1 MLCALAVLTPASVIA
16 QEAATEKSL
25 DPEVKQQVVSKVTDI
40 LTRAA
45 YVPGVDFAKVGE
57 YLETEKEKIDAAKSD
72 EELQSAI
79 NSALAKFGMSHVVLT
94 TPRMAEQRRTQQTV
108 GVGITTQ
115 PDDEGH
121 LVIIR
126 TAKDASAEKAGIVP
140 GDVVTAVDG
149 KPVNGISGIP
159 GPEGTTVTLTI
170 RRADGKS
177 KDFTLVRKPF
187 SIKRPEELTWV
198 SKDTARL
205 AIYTFDFSYN
215 SENVEKLMTEAL
227 RAQNLIIDL
236 RDNGG
241 GAVRNLEHLMGMLL
255 PPDKPIGTFVSRS
268 LVRQYQE
275 ATSDP
280 SSDPVKVAAWT
291 EDKIMPSLN
300 RRVPRF
306 KGNVVVLVNRFS
318 GSASE
323 IAAAALREGIGAKVV
338 GSKSAGA
345 VLVSVIVPATNGF
358 MLQYPLM
365 DYISAKGL
373 RLEGNGVTPDVV
385 AEEPKIRLPN
395 TKDEALDK
403 AKTVFTSW
411 KTEASGLR

>member
-1 MLCALAVLTPASVIA
+1 MLCALATLMPATVLA
-16 QEAATEKSL
+16 QEASPEKPL
-25 DPEVKQQVVSKVTDI
+25 DPEIKQQVVSKVTDI

-57 YLETEKEKIDAAKSD
+57 FLESEKEKIDAAKTD
-72 EELQSAI
+72 EEFQSAI
-79 NSALAKFGMSHVVLT
+79 NAALSKFGMSHVVLT

-115 PDDEGH
+115 PDDDGN

-126 TAKDASAEKAGIVP
+126 TAKDASAEKAGLLP

-159 GPEGTTVTLTI
+159 GPEGTTVTLTV

-177 KDFTLVRKPF
+177 KDFPLVRKPF

-198 SKDTARL
+198 NKSTARL

-227 RAQNLIIDL
+227 RAENLIIDL

-275 ATSDP
+275 ATSDT
-280 SSDPVKVAAWT
+280 STDPIKVAAWT

-365 DYISAKGL
+365 DYISAKGI
-373 RLEGNGVTPDVV
+373 RLEGNGVLPDVE
-385 AEEPKIRLPN
+385 AEEPKIRLPSA
-395 TKDEALDK
+395 KDEALDK
-403 AKTVFTSW
+403 AKSVFASW
-411 KTEASGLR
+411 KTTSSGTR